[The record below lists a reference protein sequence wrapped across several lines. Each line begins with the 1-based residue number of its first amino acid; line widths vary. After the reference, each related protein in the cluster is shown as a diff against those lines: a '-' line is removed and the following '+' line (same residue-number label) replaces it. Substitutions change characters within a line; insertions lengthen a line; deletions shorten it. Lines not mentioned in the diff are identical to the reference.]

1 MNKSFKWVCE
11 QDLQFVEKKEQQ
23 FIHGFRVFFY
33 TVKKLLPKSNQLGFL
48 SNFNRNYMTDFYI
61 KLNLV

>member
-1 MNKSFKWVCE
+1 MNNNSF
-11 QDLQFVEKKEQQ
+11 
-23 FIHGFRVFFY
+23 

-48 SNFNRNYMTDFYI
+48 SNFNINYMTDFYI